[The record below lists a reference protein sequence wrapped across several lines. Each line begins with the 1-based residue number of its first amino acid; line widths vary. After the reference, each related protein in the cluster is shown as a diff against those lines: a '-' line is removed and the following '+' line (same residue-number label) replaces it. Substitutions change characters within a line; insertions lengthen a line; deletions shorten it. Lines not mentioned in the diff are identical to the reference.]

1 MKDFTIET
9 AKQVLRENFTA
20 EGEISQ
26 LPGERDLNFKISGAA
41 SFSLKISEK
50 GNSEWLEIQ
59 DLALRRVSST
69 IANIPQ
75 PVAGKNG
82 KFVIELPEGKSARLL
97 SWVEGEL
104 WASAKKLDDVHSQLL
119 GVLIAKVDR
128 ELAKIEIT
136 SEYRQVLSRPFIWN
150 MLQAESLLQ
159 HIDLITDA
167 KLKENVKNV
176 LMNYQSAI
184 LPKLNE
190 FPLQMIHNDGNDYN
204 ILVDEDRIGLIDF
217 GDVVLAP
224 KIIGVAVAAS
234 YLALAKADPIKS
246 VLPFVRGYHLT
257 TPLSESEIALLFDL
271 IQVRLA
277 MSVVSACLQRKN
289 SPSNDYLL
297 ISQDVVPA
305 LLAKLAITDR
315 NYSHFRLRDAC
326 GYEGNPNSR
335 LIREYLSTT
344 AKCHDVVSKPF
355 SKAKKIFFD
364 WSVENKNLPR
374 SSAEIEVLMQQAGA
388 DVAIGRYCEN
398 RNVYQGEAFN
408 ITSSSART
416 FHLGVDLGMP
426 AGSPV
431 YTPLDG
437 TIAAFNDNATYLD
450 YGPVILLRH
459 ETTSG
464 IPFWTLYGHLSRTS
478 LPELIVGAKVKA
490 GDQIATMGTEEENVG
505 WPPHTHFQLLTDLCG
520 MGLDVYGVAPKDE
533 VSLWRSISPNP
544 NLLLGISAGT
554 DAHGHLSTEIIAQQ
568 RSIALSQN
576 LSLNFKVPLEIVRG
590 EGAYLFGA
598 DGKKYLDLVNNVAHV
613 GHCHP
618 RVVAAG
624 SKQMATLN
632 TNTRYLNQNAIEY
645 ARALASTLPDPLSV
659 VFLVNSGSEANDLAI
674 RIAKAHTKAVGMVS
688 LKHGYHGHTES
699 VIEISPYKFL
709 GKGGSGKPSQIG
721 VAELPDPYR
730 GKYRGTGAGAEYACD
745 FAKTITELNQPLA
758 AFFSEA
764 IVSTAGQIILAEGFL
779 QSAFEQVR
787 AVGGICVSD
796 EVQIGLGRV
805 GNKFWGFELH
815 GVLPDI
821 VTMGKP
827 LGNGHPLAAV
837 VTTPEIAASFHNGME
852 YFNTFGGNPVSA
864 AIGQAVLD
872 VVQDERLQANAIE
885 MGGYLMSGAREMAK
899 RHPIIGDVRG
909 SGLFIGIELMRDEN
923 TPATVEMSHLIEFA
937 KEKGVLLSCDGPDNN
952 VLKIKPPMILRKDD
966 IDYFLNVL
974 DEGLAR

>member
-1 MKDFTIET
+1 MKNFTIDSAE
-9 AKQVLRENFTA
+9 QVLKEHFTL

-26 LPGERDLNFKISGAA
+26 LPGERDLNFKISGKE
-41 SFSLKISEK
+41 SFSLKIYEK
-50 GNSEWLEIQ
+50 GNREWLEIQ
-59 DLALRRVSST
+59 DLALRTLART
-69 IANIPQ
+69 ITNIPK
-75 PVAGKNG
+75 PIASKNG
-82 KFVIELPEGKSARLL
+82 KFVIELPEGKCARLL
-97 SWVEGEL
+97 SWVDGEP
-104 WASAKKLDDVHSQLL
+104 WADAKKVDNTHSKLL
-119 GVLIAKVDR
+119 GVLIARVDK

-136 SEYRQVLSRPFIWN
+136 SEYRKVLTRPFIWN
-150 MLQAESLLQ
+150 MLQAGSLLQ
-159 HIDLITDA
+159 HIDLIKDE
-167 KLKENVKNV
+167 KLKENVRSV
-176 LMNYQSAI
+176 LTNFHTAI
-184 LPKLNE
+184 LPKLSKY
-190 FPLQMIHNDGNDYN
+190 PLQIIHNDGNDYN
-204 ILVDEDRIGLIDF
+204 ALVDEDRIGLIDF
-217 GDVVLAP
+217 GDVVLGP

-234 YLALAKADPIKS
+234 YLALDKEDPIKS
-246 VLPFVRGYHLT
+246 VLSFVRGYHLT

-277 MSVVSACLQRKN
+277 MSAISACLQRKN
-289 SPSNDYLL
+289 SPENDYLL
-297 ISQDVVPA
+297 ISQEVVPV
-305 LLAKLAITDR
+305 LLAKLATTDR

-335 LIREYLSTT
+335 IIREHLSTT
-344 AKCHDVVSKPF
+344 ATLHDVVSKPF

-364 WSVENKNLPR
+364 WSVDNKNLPR
-374 SSAEIEVLMQQAGA
+374 SSAEIEALMKQAGA
-388 DVAIGRYCEN
+388 DVAIGHYCEN

-408 ITSSSART
+408 IASPSART

-426 AGSPV
+426 AGSAV

-437 TIAAFNDNATYLD
+437 VIEAFNDNATYLD

-459 ETTSG
+459 ETSTG
-464 IPFWTLYGHLSRTS
+464 IPFWTLYGHLSRES
-478 LPELIVGAKVKA
+478 LPKLIVGAKVKA
-490 GDQIATMGTEEENVG
+490 GDQIATMGTEEENIG

-544 NLLLGISAGT
+544 NFLLGIPAGT

-568 RSIALSQN
+568 RSITLSQN

-590 EGAYLFGA
+590 QGAYLFDA
-598 DGKKYLDLVNNVAHV
+598 SGKKYLDLVNNVAHV
-613 GHCHP
+613 GHSHP

-624 SKQMATLN
+624 SRQMATLN

-659 VFLVNSGSEANDLAI
+659 VFFVNSGSEANDLAI
-674 RIAKAHTKAVGMVS
+674 RIAKAHTKAAGMIS

-709 GKGGSGKPSQIG
+709 GKGGSGKPPHVG
-721 VAELPDPYR
+721 VAKLPDSYR
-730 GKYRGTGAGAEYACD
+730 GEYRGIGAGAEYARD
-745 FAKTITELNQPLA
+745 FGTTIAELNQPLA

-764 IVSTAGQIILAEGFL
+764 IVSTAGQIFLAEGFL
-779 QSAFEQVR
+779 KSAFEQVR

-805 GNKFWGFELH
+805 GHKFWGFELH
-815 GVLPDI
+815 GVVPDI

-864 AIGQAVLD
+864 AIGQTVLD

-885 MGGYLMSGAREMAK
+885 MGAYLMNGAREMAK
-899 RHPIIGDVRG
+899 RHDIIGDVRG

-923 TPATVEMSHLIEFA
+923 TPATVEAFHLIEFA

-952 VLKIKPPMILRKDD
+952 ILKIKPPMILTKDD
-966 IDYFLNVL
+966 VDLFLNVF
-974 DEGLAR
+974 DEGLSR